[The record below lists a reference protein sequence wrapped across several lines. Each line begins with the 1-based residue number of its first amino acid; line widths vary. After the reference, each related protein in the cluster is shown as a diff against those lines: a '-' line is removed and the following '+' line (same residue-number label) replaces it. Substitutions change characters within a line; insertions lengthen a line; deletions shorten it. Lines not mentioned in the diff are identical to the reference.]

1 MNFYI
6 SRFSQMLGSMG
17 GMGQQP
23 HSEPLSNPSDQT
35 AADGTASSN
44 PMESFLQV

>member
-1 MNFYI
+1 
-6 SRFSQMLGSMG
+6 MLGSMG

-23 HSEPLSNPSDQT
+23 SDQTSDQT